1 MPIYYYRVYDKF
13 GKLAKGK
20 KEEDSLEKIR
30 TYLINCNYYI
40 VSIKEEKR
48 NFKFLK
54 FKSKTIK
61 SDEMFFFFRQLSVLV
76 KAGIPLISALD
87 SIAKLMKSNEY
98 FQSVLTN
105 IIEKIK
111 SGDSFS
117 NSLRVYEQYFKPANI
132 NMIEAAEVSGQL
144 ELVLDR
150 ISVLLQKTEQ
160 TKSNIKTAVTYPAV
174 VISVAGLVISFIL
187 VFILPKFV
195 SIYQTRSIEL
205 PVITKMLIIVSKIM
219 SNYWYYLILGLLLIF
234 FCFKYFIKK
243 NENFQIQWHGFLFKI
258 PFFGDLYFIS
268 QLTNICSILGFMY
281 KSGVP
286 LLKSL
291 RVLETIIDNKI
302 LRNVVKQ
309 SADSIE
315 IGDTLTNS
323 LTSADIFPDT
333 FLKMVAA
340 GESSGKLDD
349 LMLFISSYYD
359 DEIEIKVKRM
369 SSMLEPILILIIG
382 IIVGFIA
389 VATLLPIFTLMRSF
403 K

>member
-1 MPIYYYRVYDKF
+1 
-13 GKLAKGK
+13 
-20 KEEDSLEKIR
+20 
-30 TYLINCNYYI
+30 
-40 VSIKEEKR
+40 
-48 NFKFLK
+48 
-54 FKSKTIK
+54 
-61 SDEMFFFFRQLSVLV
+61 
-76 KAGIPLISALD
+76 
-87 SIAKLMKSNEY
+87 MKSNEY

-234 FCFKYFIKK
+234 FCFKYFKK
-243 NENFQIQWHGFLFKI
+243 K
-258 PFFGDLYFIS
+258 
-268 QLTNICSILGFMY
+268 
-281 KSGVP
+281 K
-286 LLKSL
+286 
-291 RVLETIIDNKI
+291 
-302 LRNVVKQ
+302 
-309 SADSIE
+309 
-315 IGDTLTNS
+315 
-323 LTSADIFPDT
+323 
-333 FLKMVAA
+333 
-340 GESSGKLDD
+340 
-349 LMLFISSYYD
+349 
-359 DEIEIKVKRM
+359 
-369 SSMLEPILILIIG
+369 
-382 IIVGFIA
+382 
-389 VATLLPIFTLMRSF
+389 
-403 K
+403 